1 MNFKVPLEG
10 AELEAH
16 LEVERQA
23 KEKEAAQQAAL
34 DRQNRRVFEA
44 DDLESDSD
52 SEADVDAVDEGTNQQ
67 AAEMIETSFDI
78 YVKGQ
83 RVRGAQ
89 TGQRFRMFPFA
100 ERRGRK
106 LDAYGEGLDVGAWVR
121 KGREIEEEGETEEV
135 REAKKRKVEEEERK
149 VRLLR
154 CLRLCSHRTEDS
166 TRATQQ
172 VRNGPRQGL
181 SQV

>member
-10 AELEAH
+10 DELEAH
-16 LEVERQA
+16 LEAERLV
-23 KEKEAAQQAAL
+23 KEKEAAQQAAM
-34 DRQNRRVFEA
+34 DRSRRILEA

-52 SEADVDAVDEGTNQQ
+52 SEADVDDVVDEGANQQ
-67 AAEMIETSFDI
+67 KTDMIETSFDI

-89 TGQRFRMFPFA
+89 AVQRFRMFPFA

-149 VRLLR
+149 VCQRL
-154 CLRLCSHRTEDS
+154 
-166 TRATQQ
+166 A
-172 VRNGPRQGL
+172 
-181 SQV
+181 